1 MATNSVVRL
10 ILDDSQYSKKLRDVK
25 NETTGMDEVIG
36 GAGKVV
42 GKLAGALGVAVTAG
56 EAFKKF
62 MSSSQTLGDTMTR
75 TMDAARVAVD
85 EFFFS
90 LGTGQMDNF
99 LSNLDAM
106 IRRAK
111 DASTALDVLGNTQ
124 ISYGVFSAKNQ
135 ADIADAQY
143 YAKNKFAPMETR
155 REAFAN
161 WRTALENQQGANAAL
176 QRELMNAA
184 TTAVASKAG
193 ADVKV
198 TFDEIM
204 EAFAVDLM
212 TTEKRDLARSRAY
225 QGATNYFV
233 WTDAHKGDVY
243 KEDRDNL
250 LERQKQNIITYTML
264 EKYSDE
270 ELNAIAEKVT
280 AYHSLQQ
287 QLKSISREYNE
298 TAMEFNNANKS
309 MAGFVP
315 VASLEGFSV
324 FGGTSGAGKSAA
336 PAGSMAALDEAIKN
350 AQKTYAN
357 AVGGAAQAAAWK
369 TLEALK
375 LQKTELEFRV
385 KFTDGN
391 SVPMEPAKFMDNF
404 FAESIKNMKK
414 ETAFDVPLEKF
425 TPPITESN
433 VATVDNYVDSLNAV
447 ANVMGA
453 LNAANVEGAAGWL
466 TYAGNLMNASAMAV
480 EAVRSVVAAKTAEA
494 AASGAAEAAKTP
506 LVGWLMVGGAI
517 ASVLAAMASIPSFA
531 TGGIVGGSNF
541 TDGITARVSSGEM
554 VINEADQKKL
564 FEQIHSGGIGGGGGR
579 AVVTGEQI
587 VLAVNNYGK
596 RTGRGELI

>member
-90 LGTGQMDNF
+90 LGSGQMDNF

-161 WRTALENQQGANAAL
+161 WRAALENQQGANAAL

-212 TTEKRDLARSRAY
+212 TPEKRDLARSRAY
-225 QGATNYFV
+225 QGATNYFE
-233 WTDAHKGDVY
+233 WTAAHKGDVY
-243 KEDRDNL
+243 KEDRANL
-250 LERQKQNIITYTML
+250 LEIQKQNIITYTML

-324 FGGTSGAGKSAA
+324 FGGTTGAGKSAA

-357 AVGGAAQAAAWK
+357 AVGVEAQTAAHK
-369 TLEALK
+369 TLEELK
-375 LQKTELEFRV
+375 RQKGEIEFIV
-385 KFTDGN
+385 KFTDGKGRELKDLTSGDLPSGLPTKASLTN
-391 SVPMEPAKFMDNF
+391 TPLAKF
-404 FAESIKNMKK
+404 
-414 ETAFDVPLEKF
+414 ET
-425 TPPITESN
+425 PITSEAVN
-433 VATVDNYVDSLNAV
+433 NVDNYVEGLNAV

-453 LNAANVEGAAGWL
+453 LNATNVEGAAGWMS
-466 TYAGNLMNASAMAV
+466 YASSVMQASAM
-480 EAVRSVVAAKTAEA
+480 VVSSIEKIIGAKTAETAVNA
-494 AASGAAEAAKTP
+494 AASAAASP
-506 LVGWLMVGGAI
+506 VVGWLMVGAAI
-517 ASVLAAMASIPSFA
+517 TSALAAMANIPSFA
-531 TGGIVGGSNF
+531 TGGIVGGSNY